1 MGEETKSLRK
11 KMTIVEE
18 ENETLS
24 LQLKK
29 MSTKAKRQRSLE
41 RTGSLERTSSVERGQ
56 LSRQGSIEK
65 NKEPDEGISEDLD
78 PTELKLQLELNEQE
92 TAVIRKKME
101 GIESEN
107 ERLQGEIR
115 DLLNSSDG
123 KPKKIDNGDS
133 TDSKKLTKE
142 VELLRSKSDELQK
155 QNESLLD
162 ENKKLELKSHKRL
175 PLTSNEMNYIKK
187 QTLEDK
193 VKRLEKKL
201 KAESEKLKEA
211 IVKSSVGETVV
222 TDAKKGPSMEVQIMK
237 KQIND
242 KESSIS
248 DLTNKMKALEEKCK
262 KVTKDFDDM
271 KNSSP
276 YADRPI
282 RKPKDLTPKSTL
294 LKWVEELDNEC
305 AKLHYALKEQ
315 AALKDQAEGKVGRP
329 MSADMSTIRD
339 FEDKLDREKERNDEL
354 SRQLKEERRK
364 LETLEK
370 DKGNK
375 GINGYDGEV
384 KQLEVQIKGLKQQLE
399 EEKEKAQD
407 SQDKGIK
414 FEELRQAQSEKHK
427 AQKEVSEQ
435 QKNINV
441 LEKKLREKEE
451 ATKLATKTEKNLKGV
466 IEKLEAKLEEEKSN
480 IKSTEE
486 RNKEMS
492 MSWLKERDDI
502 KLELKDIKKERDKLD
517 RDSM

>member
-1 MGEETKSLRK
+1 MG
-11 KMTIVEE
+11 
-18 ENETLS
+18 
-24 LQLKK
+24 KK
-29 MSTKAKRQRSLE
+29 MSTKAKRRRSLE

-56 LSRQGSIEK
+56 LSRQGSTEK

-133 TDSKKLTKE
+133 LDSKKLTKE

-162 ENKKLELKSHKRL
+162 ENKKLE
-175 PLTSNEMNYIKK
+175 
-187 QTLEDK
+187 DK
-193 VKRLEKKL
+193 VRRLEKKL

-222 TDAKKGPSMEVQIMK
+222 TDVKKGPSMEVQIMK

-282 RKPKDLTPKSTL
+282 RKPKDL
-294 LKWVEELDNEC
+294 
-305 AKLHYALKEQ
+305 
-315 AALKDQAEGKVGRP
+315 
-329 MSADMSTIRD
+329 
-339 FEDKLDREKERNDEL
+339 
-354 SRQLKEERRK
+354 
-364 LETLEK
+364 
-370 DKGNK
+370 
-375 GINGYDGEV
+375 
-384 KQLEVQIKGLKQQLE
+384 
-399 EEKEKAQD
+399 
-407 SQDKGIK
+407 
-414 FEELRQAQSEKHK
+414 
-427 AQKEVSEQ
+427 
-435 QKNINV
+435 
-441 LEKKLREKEE
+441 
-451 ATKLATKTEKNLKGV
+451 
-466 IEKLEAKLEEEKSN
+466 
-480 IKSTEE
+480 
-486 RNKEMS
+486 
-492 MSWLKERDDI
+492 
-502 KLELKDIKKERDKLD
+502 
-517 RDSM
+517 